1 MTRVILNGTIKG
13 LRGKIGNM
21 IFRQLPDGTTVVTA
35 APPRKTRR
43 QKKRDK
49 LKRSARQQA
58 HNSRFQEA
66 TAYAR
71 QAAKVQPVYAELA
84 AVTPMKT
91 AYNFALSDWWHAP
104 EIHRVEQRDGRILV
118 EATDN
123 IMVAKVYVTIFDE
136 AGEILEM
143 GDAVRQKGDW
153 WEFALRHTDVGK
165 TVKAEAWDLPGHMTT
180 VVG

>member
-1 MTRVILNGTIKG
+1 MTRVILNGTIIG

-21 IFRQLPDGTTVVTA
+21 IFRQLPDGTTVVSS

-43 QKKRDK
+43 QKKMDK

-66 TAYAR
+66 AAYAR
-71 QAAKVQPVYAELA
+71 RAAKVQPVYAELA
-84 AVTPMKT
+84 AATPMKT

-104 EIHRVEQRDGRILV
+104 QIHRIEQRDGRIRV

-123 IMVAKVYVTIFDE
+123 IMVAKVCVKIFDE
-136 AGEILEM
+136 AGEILET
-143 GDAVRQKGDW
+143 GDAVRQEDNW
-153 WEFALRHTDVGK
+153 WEFASHTEGK
-165 TVKAEAWDLPGHMTT
+165 TVEAEAWDLAGHVTR
-180 VVG
+180 VVA